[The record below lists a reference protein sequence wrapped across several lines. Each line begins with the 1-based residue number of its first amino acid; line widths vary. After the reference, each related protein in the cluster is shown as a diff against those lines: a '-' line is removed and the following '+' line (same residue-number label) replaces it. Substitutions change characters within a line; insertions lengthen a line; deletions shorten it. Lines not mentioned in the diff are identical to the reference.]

1 MSNEKINVRKID
13 LTIENL
19 TRKKAKSNYKQD
31 QDTNN
36 NKDQNDVIYISEVVI
51 FIILNFKI

>member
-1 MSNEKINVRKID
+1 MSTEKINVRKID

-19 TRKKAKSNYKQD
+19 TIKKAKSNYKQD

-51 FIILNFKI
+51 FII

>member
-19 TRKKAKSNYKQD
+19 TIKKAKSNYKQD